1 MPRILA
7 RQVHE
12 SDSESADS
20 KIQIDHHRNL
30 KIEKGLPKVKNLR
43 LQTGQESMLY
53 FQDSA
58 KIFSRKSFL
67 SENDDLSKTLPRFK
81 ISECFILTIETRP
94 RNTRI

>member
-67 SENDDLSKTLPRFK
+67 SENDDLSETLPRFR
-81 ISECFILTIETRP
+81 ISKRFILTIETRP